1 MQVAANPQFAAL
13 FFSSRNILL
22 PLVTLAPGCYI
33 YVRTSS
39 ITQKKEKFMPARR
52 AVVALFVLFFMTSLS
67 VANAQI
73 PTPEKFLGFR
83 VGEDK
88 KLARWDK
95 IVAYLNLIAKNSDRV
110 RVREL
115 GKTTENNPFLLL
127 EIASPETLKNLDR
140 YKQLERKLY
149 FQGGRP
155 TDAER
160 DEIFRSGKAV
170 VMITCAMHATEI
182 GASQMVIELVHR
194 LATEDSPVVKKILD
208 KTIFLLVPCLNPD
221 GQIMVTDWYNK
232 NLGTEFENSPMPYL
246 YQKYVGHDNNRDMYM
261 FTQKESQ
268 MTAEVLWHDWFPS
281 VWLDEHQQGSNG
293 ARIFVMP
300 ATDPINPNVHP
311 LIYRWNGILGQA
323 QAAALEAAGKE
334 GIIYNSTYTNFWQGA
349 MAWSGWWHN
358 QIGLLT
364 EVASARIASPIE
376 QRRATPGSTTPA
388 SPEDF
393 QAQLRRQAENPNEPL
408 PPPTDT
414 RARTEY
420 PRPWLG
426 GRWTLRD
433 IVDYELIATM
443 ALLET
448 AADQREQLLRQIYEV
463 NRATVV
469 AGKQGD
475 TYAIVIDAGKQQDA
489 RAANH
494 LVERLQIGGVEVYR
508 ATSEFEVDA
517 KKFPK
522 DSFVIPMNQVF
533 ARYAKDL
540 LEKQVYP
547 EVRRSPNAPPEP
559 PYDVTAW
566 SLGMQM
572 GVATEFLKKPLPETL
587 VLQKL
592 EDKPRGKGEVRG
604 AGKDFQFDYRGADSA
619 IAINRLLKEGAK
631 LEFRSAL
638 ENGLSVTRVAVA
650 NIGREK
656 VETIARATGLSVMAT
671 DAKAV
676 SEPKPARKK
685 STDNQG
691 EGQIDV
697 GKENS
702 QAIEIRAPRIGLYQ
716 AWTANMDEGWTRWV
730 LEQYEF
736 AYTTLHNADV
746 KAGKLRDKFEVI
758 VLPDQQPQSILAGN
772 SARTTRPEYRGG
784 LGEEGLE
791 ALRQFV
797 KQGGTL
803 VTLGAA
809 SDLAIDKFPIPVK
822 NLKRG
827 LTREQHF
834 APGTILRIQVDST
847 HPVSFGMPEET
858 YGFYNNSPFFALTEG
873 FSSQRASV
881 VARYPNADVVGSGW
895 LKGEEL
901 MTGRGAIV
909 AVEMNPGR
917 IILFGLRPQHRAQ
930 THATFPMLFNALYR
944 SATEN
949 RASN

>member
-1 MQVAANPQFAAL
+1 MSTRRWVYVLLLTLAFAA
-13 FFSSRNILL
+13 
-22 PLVTLAPGCYI
+22 TAAG
-33 YVRTSS
+33 
-39 ITQKKEKFMPARR
+39 
-52 AVVALFVLFFMTSLS
+52 
-67 VANAQI
+67 QI

-95 IVAYLNLIAKNSDRV
+95 IVEYMNLIAKNSDRV
-110 RVREL
+110 RLREV

-149 FQGGRP
+149 FQGGAP

-160 DEIFRSGKAV
+160 DEIFRSGKSV
-170 VMITCAMHATEI
+170 VLITCAMHSTEI

-208 KTIFLLVPCLNPD
+208 NTIFLLVPCLNPD

-268 MTAEVLWHDWFPS
+268 MTAKILWQDWFPS

-376 QRRATPGSTTPA
+376 QRRATSGSTPPA
-388 SPEDF
+388 GGEDF
-393 QAQLRRQAENPNEPL
+393 QAQARRQAENPNEPL

-414 RARTEY
+414 RPRTEY

-433 IVDYELIATM
+433 IVDYELIVTM

-463 NRATVV
+463 NRATVA

-475 TYAIVIDAGKQQDA
+475 THAIIISPLKQHDPHSA
-489 RAANH
+489 MR
-494 LVERLQIGGVEVYR
+494 LIERLQLGGVEVYSAER
-508 ATSEFEVDA
+508 PFEANERTYGVG
-517 KKFPK
+517 
-522 DSFVIPMNQVF
+522 SFIIPMNQVF
-533 ARYAKDL
+533 ARYAKDM
-540 LEKQVYP
+540 LEKQTYP
-547 EVRRSPNAPPEP
+547 EVRRSPNSPPEP

-566 SLGMQM
+566 SLGMLM
-572 GVATEFLKKPLPETL
+572 GVEAVFVNKPLPKDL
-587 VLQKL
+587 AMAKL
-592 EDKPRGKGEVRG
+592 LAAPKIEAYVTGNGKE
-604 AGKDFQFDYRGADSA
+604 FQFEYIGVDSA
-619 IAINRLLKEGAK
+619 IAVNRLLKEGAR
-631 LEFRSAL
+631 LELQAQSNYGRNKRRVVASNIARQRL
-638 ENGLSVTRVAVA
+638 EAIARELGVAFEA
-650 NIGREK
+650 IDTKPAAGGGGKAAKPAGIK
-656 VETIARATGLSVMAT
+656 VEDS
-671 DAKAV
+671 
-676 SEPKPARKK
+676 RKG
-685 STDNQG
+685 TPL
-691 EGQIDV
+691 
-697 GKENS
+697 
-702 QAIEIRAPRIGLYQ
+702 RAPRIGLYQ
-716 AWTANMDEGWTRWV
+716 PWTANMDEGWTRWT

-746 KAGKLRDKFEVI
+746 KAGKLRDKFDVI
-758 VLPDQQPQSILAGN
+758 VLPDQQAQSIVNGN
-772 SARTTRPEYRGG
+772 SGRNIRSEYRGG
-784 LGEEGLE
+784 IGEEGLE
-791 ALRQFV
+791 ALREFV
-797 KQGGTL
+797 RSGGTL

-809 SDLAIDKFPIPVK
+809 CDLAIDKFAIPVK

-827 LTREQHF
+827 LSREQHF
-834 APGTILRIQVDST
+834 APGTILRIQVDTT
-847 HPVSFGMPEET
+847 HPIGFGLPEET
-858 YGFYNNSPFFALTEG
+858 FGFYNNSPFFALTEG
-873 FSSQRASV
+873 FSSQKASI
-881 VARYPNADVVGSGW
+881 VARYPNAEVVGSGW

-901 MTGRGAIV
+901 MTGRGAVVSI
-909 AVEMNPGR
+909 EMNPGR

-930 THATFPMLFNALYR
+930 TQATFPLLFNALYLT
-944 SATEN
+944 STQ
-949 RASN
+949 SN